1 MAEVVFWRLL
11 PQSPRRTDYLTTTLL
26 VAGGVLIAWLC
37 ALVFRSFLE
46 PVVWATV
53 LALMLHPFYRP
64 LLAAV
69 RSGSLAALLL
79 CLLGAFLL
87 SLPFY
92 WVALLLPPQI
102 QELYGRLQNLAQA
115 GSGGQTNGEPVLQAW
130 VWIGDS
136 ARRFG
141 YDATTVLNNLLRQ
154 GASRLL
160 AATPALIGGLLQWAF
175 DLAIVTMTLFF
186 FLRDGE
192 RLVQWLRDLVPLGHA
207 QTEDLFGQIRDI
219 VRATVLGGLVVAAAQ
234 GLLGGLL
241 FWVLGLPTPL
251 LWGIVMGLLA
261 LVPLV
266 GSWLVWVPAGIV
278 LLAQGHVW
286 RGVILLAGGVFGVS
300 TIDNVLRPLI
310 IGQHSQMPTLL
321 IFFSILGGVEAFG
334 AVGLIVGP
342 VLVALLVGILDFTR
356 ARIQGQRAESPPASP

>member
-1 MAEVVFWRLL
+1 MAGVVFWRL
-11 PQSPRRTDYLTTTLL
+11 PESPRRTDYLTTTLL
-26 VAGGVLIAWLC
+26 VAGGVLIAALC

-53 LALMLHPFYRP
+53 LALVLHPLYRP

-87 SLPFY
+87 SIPFY
-92 WVALLLPPQI
+92 WVASLLPAQV
-102 QELYGRLQNLAQA
+102 QEVYGRLEKLVQPGA
-115 GSGGQTNGEPVLQAW
+115 GGQPNSEPVLQAW
-130 VWIGDS
+130 AWMADL
-136 ARRFG
+136 AQRFG
-141 YDATTVLNNLLRQ
+141 YDLKTVLNDLLRQ
-154 GASRLL
+154 GASRLI
-160 AATPALIGGLLQWAF
+160 AATPGLIGGLVHWAF

-192 RLVQWLRDLVPLGHA
+192 RLVQWLRDLVPLGHT
-207 QTEDLFGQIRDI
+207 QTEDLFGKIRDI
-219 VRATVLGGLVVAAAQ
+219 VRATVLGGLAVAAAQ
-234 GLLGGLL
+234 GFLGGLL
-241 FWVLGLPTPL
+241 FWALGLPTPL
-251 LWGIVMGLLA
+251 LWGIAMGLLA

-266 GSWLVWVPAGIV
+266 GSWLVWAPAGIA
-278 LLAQGHVW
+278 LLWQGHVW
-286 RGVILLAGGVFGVS
+286 RGAILLGGGLFGVS
-300 TIDNVLRPLI
+300 TIDNILRPLI
-310 IGQHSQMPTLL
+310 IGQHAQMPTLL

-356 ARIQGQRAESPPASP
+356 ARIQSQREG